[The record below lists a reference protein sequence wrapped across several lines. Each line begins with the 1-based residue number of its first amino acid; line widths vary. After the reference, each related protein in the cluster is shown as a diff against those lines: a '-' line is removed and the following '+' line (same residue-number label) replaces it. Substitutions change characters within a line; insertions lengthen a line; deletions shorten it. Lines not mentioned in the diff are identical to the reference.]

1 MERGTILDARVPG
14 LATVAMVCG
23 MAALYVVISQALAFN
38 HDEIEHVHAAWHV
51 AAGRVPY
58 RDFFQNHHPLSW
70 YLLAPALGPEPW
82 PTDLLQIRAA
92 FLLFAFAIAA
102 ATYRLARD
110 ATSSRPVAWTAVV
123 LLLTFTTFAKGAI
136 EIRSDVPFALAAT
149 VGYVFFVRALHT
161 RRSDWLF
168 ASGTALGVGLL
179 VHQKAIGVLGI
190 LVLVGILEFRGREIR
205 RLAWLVAPSIVALAL
220 LVSWFAWAGA
230 LRDYWAMAWVFP
242 GATARGSSHH
252 GYGQFEASLLQ
263 NVPFWLAVVA
273 GMVIAWRRPGPHR
286 LLRPLALA
294 AALLLV
300 SFVAAGR
307 LFNQYLLPACPLLAT
322 LAASAL
328 VRWADRGPAAPR
340 RLLVA
345 AGVITLVPVMV
356 LLSWT
361 RPAPGDQIE
370 RMVFVQA
377 STPPGGAVYDGDNR
391 FNVLGRADTGGVGA
405 GRGSLGRPGRGSRWA
420 PWGPW
425 TGRRRNAGAPR
436 STRGG

>member
-1 MERGTILDARVPG
+1 M
-14 LATVAMVCG
+14 
-23 MAALYVVISQALAFN
+23 
-38 HDEIEHVHAAWHV
+38 
-51 AAGRVPY
+51 
-58 RDFFQNHHPLSW
+58 
-70 YLLAPALGPEPW
+70 
-82 PTDLLQIRAA
+82 
-92 FLLFAFAIAA
+92 
-102 ATYRLARD
+102 
-110 ATSSRPVAWTAVV
+110 
-123 LLLTFTTFAKGAI
+123 
-136 EIRSDVPFALAAT
+136 
-149 VGYVFFVRALHT
+149 
-161 RRSDWLF
+161 
-168 ASGTALGVGLL
+168 
-179 VHQKAIGVLGI
+179 
-190 LVLVGILEFRGREIR
+190 
-205 RLAWLVAPSIVALAL
+205 
-220 LVSWFAWAGA
+220 SWFAWAGA

-391 FNVLGRADTGGVGA
+391 FNVFRDDVHYLWYMIGREPETSVYNRIAGPGRAPYDGCAAIRQRQPRVISDFQLDLARCGLLDRYHGV
-405 GRGSLGRPGRGSRWA
+405 LPGIFLRT
-420 PWGPW
+420 P
-425 TGRRRNAGAPR
+425 
-436 STRGG
+436 